1 MNWHPIGHPMVSRP
15 NSAPAD
21 RSLSGF
27 ATLRPEWFAVLITL
41 AYVLLPLLLRLVAP
55 ESAGIAATWNPLQ
68 FAQLAWVVLVPTV
81 VLTVLG
87 WWGLGVEAEWPG
99 PRTRGRIGDR
109 APPHSSRMARGHA
122 PTAWPMRRG
131 SASLQLRLKP
141 LPEVI
146 AWRYGRTHD

>member
-68 FAQLAWVVLVPTV
+68 FAQLAWVVSVPTV

-99 PRTRGRIGDR
+99 PRNPRSDR
-109 APPHSSRMARGHA
+109 RPGSSAFVADGARSRADRLADAPRERLA
-122 PTAWPMRRG
+122 
-131 SASLQLRLKP
+131 SAAAQ
-141 LPEVI
+141 
-146 AWRYGRTHD
+146 AAA